1 MAMSG
6 NQKTGQGGHAVT
18 KKKYVGSA
26 FAGRA
31 EAAPETSAVKPRWL
45 RITRR
50 P

>member
-6 NQKTGQGGHAVT
+6 NQKTGQGPHAVS
-18 KKKYVGSA
+18 KRLNGS
-26 FAGRA
+26 FTGRT
-31 EAAPETSAVKPRWL
+31 EAAPETSSVKPRWL